1 MQMVAFR
8 TPVAFTIS
16 ASPASLTVAPGN
28 QGTSIIT
35 TAVSGGFTSA
45 IALSASGMPSGTTV
59 SFNPSTIPPPGSG
72 HSTMAISVGS
82 STPPGTYPI
91 TVAGNGGGIQQS
103 TSLTLI
109 VSGPSF
115 TISASPASLIVA
127 QGNQGTSIITTA
139 VSGGFSSAIAL
150 SASGM
155 PSGMTVS
162 FNPSTI
168 PAPGGG
174 NSTMTI
180 TAGTGTAAGTYPI
193 TVTGSG
199 GGIQKTTTLT
209 LTVTTTTQHSVAL
222 SWNPSTSLVVGYNI
236 YRSTSSAG
244 PFNVINPSLIPLT
257 SYTDPAVQSGVTYYY
272 YATAVDAQHD
282 ESIPSNLAVATV
294 P

>member
-1 MQMVAFR
+1 V
-8 TPVAFTIS
+8 T
-16 ASPASLTVAPGN
+16 
-28 QGTSIIT
+28 
-35 TAVSGGFTSA
+35 
-45 IALSASGMPSGTTV
+45 
-59 SFNPSTIPPPGSG
+59 
-72 HSTMAISVGS
+72 ISVGS

-91 TVAGNGGGIQQS
+91 IVTGNGGGIQQS
-103 TSLTLI
+103 TTLTLI
-109 VSGPSF
+109 VSGPIF
-115 TISASPASLIVA
+115 TISASPAFLTVA
-127 QGNQGTSIITTA
+127 QGHQGTSIITTA

-155 PSGMTVS
+155 PSGTTVS

-180 TAGTGTAAGTYPI
+180 SVGTGTAVGTYPI
-193 TVTGSG
+193 TVTGNG

-222 SWNPSTSLVVGYNI
+222 SWNASTFQVVGYNI
-236 YRSTSSAG
+236 YRSISSAG
-244 PFNVINPSLIPLT
+244 PFNIINPSLIPLT
-257 SYTDPAVQSGVTYYY
+257 SYTDPAVQSGVRYYY